1 MDPDFLASLTWR
13 DALLG
18 LVAVLAVYVLVV
30 FWRMRRLQA
39 AASQAAVVPAAQAD
53 AALAAYGEVA
63 AVDTAT
69 NGKRAAADKGGKSA
83 AGAAG
88 RQATASN
95 TGASAAPEVTPEPAF
110 AWNEPPPRELADQRD
125 IEAHERELARLRAQS
140 AALNERLATLDATL
154 NSFRA
159 EMRSEIAAMREELRR
174 DMVEVNAV
182 QHVSPLYG
190 EAMQM
195 AMQGADAS
203 AISERCGIA
212 RAEAEL
218 VVALTRNRDDE
229 GAR

>member
-39 AASQAAVVPAAQAD
+39 AATTPVLPAAQTD
-53 AALAAYGEVA
+53 AALAAYGAVA
-63 AVDTAT
+63 AVDDAGEGGEG
-69 NGKRAAADKGGKSA
+69 GKRGAARGGKSVEA
-83 AGAAG
+83 AAA
-88 RQATASN
+88 
-95 TGASAAPEVTPEPAF
+95 ASAGVAEPASTAPAPPAF
-110 AWNEPPPRELADQRD
+110 AWNEPPPQDLSNQREL
-125 IEAHERELARLRAQS
+125 EAHERELAHLRAL
-140 AALNERLATLDATL
+140 AATLNERMATLDSTVKGL
-154 NSFRA
+154 RN
-159 EMRSEIAAMREELRR
+159 EMRSELAALREELRR
-174 DMVEVNAV
+174 EVVEVNTT

-195 AMQGADAS
+195 ALQGADAL

-218 VVALTRNRDDE
+218 VVALTRKGNDE
-229 GAR
+229 SVH

>member
-39 AASQAAVVPAAQAD
+39 AATAPVVPAAQAD
-53 AALAAYGEVA
+53 AALAAYGAVA
-63 AVDTAT
+63 AVDDAGDG
-69 NGKRAAADKGGKSA
+69 GKRGAARAGKSA
-83 AGAAG
+83 ENAA
-88 RQATASN
+88 ATAANASAAEA
-95 TGASAAPEVTPEPAF
+95 ASAAPAPPAF
-110 AWNEPPPRELADQRD
+110 AWNEPPPHEAADQRD
-125 IEAHERELARLRAQS
+125 IEAHERELAHLRAQ
-140 AALNERLATLDATL
+140 AAAQNERLAMLDSML
-154 NSFRA
+154 KSLRS
-159 EMRSEIAAMREELRR
+159 EMRSELAALREELRR
-174 DMVEVNAV
+174 EVVEVNTA

-195 AMQGADAS
+195 ALQGADAL

-218 VVALTRNRDDE
+218 VVALTRKGNDE
-229 GAR
+229 SVH